1 MVKCIFTKDL
11 ELKKLIYLYLTVY
24 AREQPEA
31 SILAVNGFL
40 KDAENADSSII
51 RALAIRTM
59 SSIPLEQVAEY
70 LFEPLS
76 KAMKDNDPYVRKTAA
91 LAVAKLHEL
100 SPEATIDNG
109 LLTMLSELACD
120 SNQAVVANAVAAML
134 DIAKRQQKKPEFT
147 EQIFNSI
154 MAAIAECH
162 EWGLVTLLESIVYLE
177 PQDQYQAIAGL
188 EKVAT
193 KL

>member
-1 MVKCIFTKDL
+1 MAPKKNENAEWAEALQTGSESVKKATLQAIIVSMTAGRDVSWIFQDVVKCIFTKDL

-147 EQIFNSI
+147 E
-154 MAAIAECH
+154 
-162 EWGLVTLLESIVYLE
+162 
-177 PQDQYQAIAGL
+177 
-188 EKVAT
+188 
-193 KL
+193 